1 MVTSDEPGLYLTGK
15 YGIRHESLT
24 LCTLYKKTEFGD
36 FLQLE
41 PITLVP
47 FDLDGINKD
56 DLTSEEKTKL
66 NNYHKLVFD
75 TISKYLNK
83 EEASFLKKYTKENP
97 YLVGFILCVVPFV
110 GFGVPLQ
117 RGKKSDE
124 ILHLLLN

>member
-75 TISKYLNK
+75 TISKYLTK
-83 EEASFLKKYTKENP
+83 EEASFLKKYTKA
-97 YLVGFILCVVPFV
+97 I
-110 GFGVPLQ
+110 
-117 RGKKSDE
+117 
-124 ILHLLLN
+124 